1 MVPLPEAPHDR
12 EGLTNLGVCDQYTHF
27 LIPDG
32 GRSESG
38 GF

>member
-1 MVPLPEAPHDR
+1 MVPLPEAPHNR
-12 EGLTNLGVCDQYTHF
+12 EGLTNLGVCDQYTHS

-32 GRSESG
+32 DRNPV